1 MQDVI
6 DTLNKY
12 GSVSAYDD
20 LEKAAENEQTSGS
33 GELDNAKTD
42 AKAAIDKLEN
52 LNDAQKA
59 MAKEA
64 VDNAT
69 TTADVTTAQNA
80 ATGLD
85 NDMSGLKNSVSDE
98 DATKS
103 DENYTN
109 AS

>member
-42 AKAAIDKLEN
+42 AKAAIDKL
-52 LNDAQKA
+52 
-59 MAKEA
+59 
-64 VDNAT
+64 
-69 TTADVTTAQNA
+69 
-80 ATGLD
+80 
-85 NDMSGLKNSVSDE
+85 
-98 DATKS
+98 
-103 DENYTN
+103 
-109 AS
+109 